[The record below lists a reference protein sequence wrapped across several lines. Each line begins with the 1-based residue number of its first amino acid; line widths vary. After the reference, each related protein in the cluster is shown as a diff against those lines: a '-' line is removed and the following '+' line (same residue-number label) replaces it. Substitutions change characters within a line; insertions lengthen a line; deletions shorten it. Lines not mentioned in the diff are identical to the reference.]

1 MLSLVDKCLEGFVN
15 FNGSVCAKIIS
26 KERKRELKN
35 NIVEW
40 AHSLFEKMPISMKSI
55 GILIRSFHM
64 ASPIGFFMII
74 LLCRVRLICLFTLGV
89 LVVIAFS
96 FFFFDTCMIS
106 SLENRIIGDEFNI
119 IDPVLELFNM
129 DLNFMNRLKI
139 SYGIGCFYIVAMF
152 CLYFVRF
159 HRKDVAE
166 IIKKYKSRGFKRDV
180 VSVEEPVASQ
190 PVAKEPVAREVKE
203 AVAEERKEAK
213 DL

>member
-1 MLSLVDKCLEGFVN
+1 MLSLIDNILEGFVN
-15 FNGSVCAKIIS
+15 LNGSISAKIIS

-40 AHSLFEKMPISMKSI
+40 AYSLFEKLPLSMKSI

-74 LLCRVRLICLFTLGV
+74 LLCPSRAICLFTLGV
-89 LVVIAFS
+89 LLVIAFS

-119 IDPVLELFNM
+119 IDPVLELLGM

-139 SYGIGCFYIVAMF
+139 SYGIGCFYIASMF
-152 CLYFVRF
+152 CLYFFRF
-159 HRKDVAE
+159 HLKD
-166 IIKKYKSRGFKRDV
+166 ITGFIKKYKGGFKR
-180 VSVEEPVASQ
+180 EEID
-190 PVAKEPVAREVKE
+190 KHEKKE
-203 AVAEERKEAK
+203 AVETKGGS
-213 DL
+213 

>member
-1 MLSLVDKCLEGFVN
+1 MLSLLDNILEGFVN
-15 FNGSVCAKIIS
+15 LNGSVSAKIIS

-40 AHSLFEKMPISMKSI
+40 AYSLFENLPLSMKSI

-64 ASPIGFFMII
+64 ASPIGFFMIM
-74 LLCRVRLICLFTLGV
+74 LLCPKRVICLFTLGV

-119 IDPVLELFNM
+119 IDPVLELLGM

-139 SYGIGCFYIVAMF
+139 SYGIGCFYIISMF
-152 CLYFVRF
+152 ALYFVRF
-159 HRKDVAE
+159 YLEDIRGF
-166 IIKKYKSRGFKRDV
+166 IQKYKSGK
-180 VSVEEPVASQ
+180 
-190 PVAKEPVAREVKE
+190 REVVDEPQTKE
-203 AVAEERKEAK
+203 EIKTKEEKDVLKEEK
-213 DL
+213 DA

>member
-1 MLSLVDKCLEGFVN
+1 MKDAN
-15 FNGSVCAKIIS
+15 FD
-26 KERKRELKN
+26 EEHRDFD
-35 NIVEW
+35 
-40 AHSLFEKMPISMKSI
+40 SLFS
-55 GILIRSFHM
+55 M

-74 LLCRVRLICLFTLGV
+74 LLCRVRMICLFTLGV

-166 IIKKYKSRGFKRDV
+166 IIKKYKGGFKRDV
-180 VSVEEPVASQ
+180 ASEPVASQ
-190 PVAKEPVAREVKE
+190 PVASEPVASEPVASE
-203 AVAEERKEAK
+203 PVASQPVASEPVASQPVASQPVASQPVAEETMR
-213 DL
+213 